1 MTRLVAIVGRPN
13 VGKSTLFN
21 RLIGKRKAI
30 VNDIS
35 GVTRD
40 RLYDFAD
47 WNGQEF
53 IVVDTGGYVANSE
66 DIFEKEIKKQVDLA
80 ISEADIILF
89 MVDTVVGITHLDE
102 AFARNLRKIDKPVLV
117 VANKTDSFDKINE
130 SFEFFKLGFTDIF
143 AISSVNGQGTGELL
157 DKITELLVLQGN
169 EKNDL
174 LRENLPK
181 FAIVGR
187 PNTGKST
194 LVNNLLGEERNI
206 VSDIP
211 GTTRDSIHTKY
222 NKFGKEFILI
232 DTAGLRKKAK
242 VTEDLEFYSTLRAIQ
257 AIEEA
262 DVCIL
267 IIDAQENIQ
276 AQDLSIVD
284 LVEKRKKGLVIL
296 LNKWDLI
303 EKEPKKA
310 EDLKKYLLEKIA
322 PFDDVPI
329 ITTSA
334 LNKVRIF
341 QAIEKA
347 FEVFEN
353 KNKKISTS
361 VLNQV
366 MQDAIQKFHPP
377 AVRGMIISIKYVTQI
392 DAPYPIFAF
401 FCNHPDFI
409 KQPYKRY
416 LENRLRE
423 AFKFEGVPIKL
434 SFRQK

>member
-1 MTRLVAIVGRPN
+1 MSRVVAIVGRPN

-40 RLYDFAD
+40 RLYDYTD
-47 WNGQEF
+47 WNGLEF
-53 IVVDTGGYVANSE
+53 ILADTGGYVANSD

-80 ISEADIILF
+80 IREADLILF
-89 MVDTVVGITHLDE
+89 MVDSSVGVTHLDE
-102 AFARNLRKIDKPVLV
+102 SFAQNLRKIDKPVIV
-117 VANKTDSFDKINE
+117 IANKTDSFDKITE
-130 SFEFFKLGFTDIF
+130 SFEFFKLGFDDIF
-143 AISSVNGQGTGELL
+143 PVSSINGQGTGELL
-157 DKITELLVLQGN
+157 DKITGLLSSMGDP
-169 EKNDL
+169 KTDPGD
-174 LRENLPK
+174 ENIPK
-181 FAIVGR
+181 IAIIGR

-194 LVNNLLGEERNI
+194 LVNQLLGEERNI
-206 VSDIP
+206 VSEIP
-211 GTTRDSIHTKY
+211 GTTRDSIHTRY

-267 IIDAQENIQ
+267 LIDARENIQ
-276 AQDLSIVD
+276 AQDLSIIE

-296 LNKWDLI
+296 LNKWDLV
-303 EKEPKKA
+303 EKEPKIA
-310 EDLKKYLLEKIA
+310 ENLKKYLLEKIA

-334 LNKVRIF
+334 LHKVRIF

-347 FEVFEN
+347 FEVYQN
-353 KNKKISTS
+353 KTKKIATS
-361 VLNQV
+361 LLNQV
-366 MQDAIQKFHPP
+366 MQEAIQKYHPP

-392 DAPYPIFAF
+392 EGPYPIFAF
-401 FCNHPDFI
+401 FCNHPDHI
-409 KQPYKRY
+409 RTPYKRY

-423 AFKFEGVPIKL
+423 AFHFEGVPIKL
-434 SFRQK
+434 SFRKK

>member
-1 MTRLVAIVGRPN
+1 MSRVVAIVGRPN

-30 VNDIS
+30 VNNIS

-40 RLYDFAD
+40 RLYDYAD

-53 IVVDTGGYVANSE
+53 ILVDTGGYVAHSD

-80 ISEADIILF
+80 ILEADVILF
-89 MVDTVVGITHLDE
+89 MVDISVGVTHLDE
-102 AFARNLRKIDKPVLV
+102 SFARNLRKINKPVIII
-117 VANKTDSFDKINE
+117 ANKTDSFDKITD
-130 SFEFFKLGFTDIF
+130 SFEFYKLGFNDIYPV
-143 AISSVNGQGTGELL
+143 SSINGQGTGELL
-157 DKITELLVLQGN
+157 DKITELLASLGN
-169 EKNDL
+169 KKSDESG
-174 LRENLPK
+174 ENLPK
-181 FAIVGR
+181 IAIIGR

-194 LVNNLLGEERNI
+194 LINQLLGEERNI
-206 VSDIP
+206 VSIVP

-262 DVCIL
+262 DICIL
-267 IIDAQENIQ
+267 LIDARENIQ
-276 AQDLSIVD
+276 AQDLSIIE

-296 LNKWDLI
+296 LNKWDLV
-303 EKEPKKA
+303 EKEPKIA

-322 PFDDVPI
+322 PFNDVPI

-334 LNKVRIF
+334 LHKIRIF

-347 FEVFEN
+347 FDVYRD
-353 KNKKISTS
+353 KTKKIATS
-361 VLNQV
+361 LLNQV
-366 MQDAIQKFHPP
+366 MLEAIQKYHPP

-392 DAPYPIFAF
+392 EGPYPIFAF
-401 FCNHPDFI
+401 FCNHPDYI
-409 KQPYKRY
+409 RTPYKRY

-423 AFKFEGVPIKL
+423 AFHFEGVPIKL
-434 SFRQK
+434 TFRKK